1 MQERSGWPVAR
12 SPRGL
17 RSRPLR
23 RRQGPASANENGPAI
38 DPWMAG
44 PAGWASIIRSV
55 IESDLVHQVGRCL
68 LVVGD
73 LGQRN
78 RIGIELAVPRDD
90 GIDGDAGAHR
100 IFVVQVRIHMLRL
113 LTDQPL

>member
-1 MQERSGWPVAR
+1 MQKRTGSPSAP

-17 RSRPLR
+17 PSRPLR

-38 DPWMAG
+38 APWMAR
-44 PAGWASIIRSV
+44 PAELASIIRSV
-55 IESDLVHQVGRCL
+55 IESDLVHQVGRRL

-78 RIGIELAVPRDD
+78 RIGIELAVPRDG
-90 GIDGDAGAHR
+90 GIDDDGRAHR
-100 IFVVQVRIHMLRL
+100 ILV
-113 LTDQPL
+113 